1 MAWHPTSSLVVALCL
16 VPACPL
22 QVAFRPKAD
31 RDTANFAL
39 FWSFQSFI
47 KPTVQSLPSDI
58 QKARNLCRRVHGT
71 YLYHISLDE
80 SKGICNT
87 ATTID
92 TLGFW
97 RYIPLEEW
105 EVEFTDEFGA
115 WWEGLIEAEQV
126 DVRAEVNLLR
136 RFGPT
141 LGRPHVDSV
150 ESSKHANM
158 KELRVQHRGRR
169 YRVLFAFDPRRSAIL
184 LIGGN
189 KTGKGRWYKE
199 FVPLADRLYDAHLET
214 LRREGLLNG

>member
-1 MAWHPTSSLVVALCL
+1 VIALCL
-16 VPACPL
+16 VPVCPL

-39 FWSFQSFI
+39 FWSLQSFI

-58 QKARNLCRRVHGT
+58 QKARNLCRRVHDT

-105 EVEFTDEFGA
+105 EVEFTDEFGG
-115 WWEGLIEAEQV
+115 WWGGLTEAEQV

-136 RFGPT
+136 RFGPM

-150 ESSKHANM
+150 ASSKHANM
-158 KELRVQHRGRR
+158 KELRVQHRGRP
-169 YRVLFAFDPRRSAIL
+169 YRVLFAFDPRRTAVL

-199 FVPLADRLYDAHLET
+199 FVPMADRLYDEHLET
-214 LRREGLLNG
+214 LRREGSLNG